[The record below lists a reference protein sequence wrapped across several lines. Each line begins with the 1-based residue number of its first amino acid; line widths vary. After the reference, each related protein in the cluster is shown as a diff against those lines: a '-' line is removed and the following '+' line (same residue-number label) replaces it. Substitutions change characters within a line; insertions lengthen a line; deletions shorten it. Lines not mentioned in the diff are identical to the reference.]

1 MKSFGNTVKLI
12 TLAFAGIFLPNM
24 LIMHVFFDTD
34 VFNPVSSEG
43 TETRIAEIRFKPGN
57 TAGAAAVQDE
67 EYPRSTSAAPE
78 DVSQEDIPD
87 MLPEGFGD
95 EAEAE
100 TAGPDSTFFMTTGEV
115 SFLENL
121 SMLDKLEALSLISKV
136 GREEADRIYDLAADG
151 ITYSE
156 MKDIEFILKRYL
168 DRDEM
173 ETLTNLLNKSK
184 KQYSEAKD

>member
-12 TLAFAGIFLPNM
+12 TLAFAGIFLLNM
-24 LIMHVFFDTD
+24 LIMHVFFDTN

-43 TETRIAEIRFKPGN
+43 AEPRIAEIRFNPGK
-57 TAGAAAVQDE
+57 TADAAAVRDE
-67 EYPRSTSAAPE
+67 AHPRSTPTVPE

-87 MLPEGFGD
+87 MLPEGFGV
-95 EAEAE
+95 EAEVE
-100 TAGPDSTFFMTTGEV
+100 TSGPDSTFFMTTGEV

-156 MKDIEFILKRYL
+156 MKDIEVILKRYL

-173 ETLTNLLNKSK
+173 ATLTNLLNKSK